1 MSKIQEFFN
10 EKFGKVRFVTI
21 DGKPY
26 AVASDIAKM
35 LGYKNISRD
44 VQRHCKNIRKHLVDE
59 EYQNGTSHKKAR
71 KTQEMLIIPEGDI
84 YRLIFKSKL
93 REAEKIE
100 EWVMNVV
107 LPAVRMDGM
116 YVDGEEN
123 IETPEELEAKV
134 EECLK
139 QKIIRKYGKI
149 STRKLDAIMKKEWGF
164 DGNKCG
170 RLVNDLIYVPM
181 FGRTSKQL
189 KKETNVTNLR
199 DEYFSIEELNMIR
212 NAEAVIIALIKHGH
226 TYEEVRKY
234 MMEEHKAIREKNLQ
248 VKFAM

>member
-26 AVASDIAKM
+26 AVARDVAEM
-35 LGYKNISRD
+35 LGYKKPRNAISA
-44 VQRHCKNIRKHLVDE
+44 HCKGALKQGILTE
-59 EYQNGTSHKKAR
+59 GGI
-71 KTQEMLIIPEGDI
+71 QEVSVIPESDI

-123 IETPEELEAKV
+123 IETPEELEARV
-134 EECLK
+134 EKCLK

-149 STRKLDAIMKKEWGF
+149 STRKFNDIMKNEWGF
-164 DGNKCG
+164 DSNKCG
-170 RLVNDLIYVPM
+170 RMVNDFIYIPI
-181 FGRTSKQL
+181 FGRTSNQL
-189 KKETNVTNLR
+189 KKETGVTNLR

-212 NAEAVIIALIKHGH
+212 NAEAVIIALIKNGH
-226 TYEEVRKY
+226 APEDVRKY
-234 MMEEHKAIREKNLQ
+234 IMEEHKAIREKNLQ

>member
-26 AVASDIAKM
+26 AVARDVAEM
-35 LGYKNISRD
+35 LGYKKPRNAISA
-44 VQRHCKNIRKHLVDE
+44 HCKGALKQGILTE
-59 EYQNGTSHKKAR
+59 GGI
-71 KTQEMLIIPEGDI
+71 QEVSVIPESDI

-123 IETPEELEAKV
+123 IETPEELEARV
-134 EECLK
+134 EKCLK

-149 STRKLDAIMKKEWGF
+149 STRKLNDIMKKEWGY

-170 RLVNDLIYVPM
+170 RLVNDLIYMPI
-181 FGRTSKQL
+181 FGRTSNQL
-189 KKETNVTNLR
+189 KKETNVANLR

-212 NAEAVIIALIKHGH
+212 NAEAVIIALVKHGH
-226 TYEEVRKY
+226 SYEEVKKY

>member
-26 AVASDIAKM
+26 AVARDVAEM
-35 LGYKNISRD
+35 LGYKKPRNAISA
-44 VQRHCKNIRKHLVDE
+44 HCKGALKQGILTE
-59 EYQNGTSHKKAR
+59 GGI
-71 KTQEMLIIPEGDI
+71 QEVSVIPESDI

-100 EWVMNVV
+100 EWVMDVV

-123 IETPEELEAKV
+123 IETPEELEARV
-134 EECLK
+134 EKCLK

-149 STRKLDAIMKKEWGF
+149 STRKLNDIMKKEWGY

-170 RLVNDLIYVPM
+170 RLVNDLIYMPI
-181 FGRTSKQL
+181 FGRTSNQL
-189 KKETNVTNLR
+189 KKETNVANLR

-212 NAEAVIIALIKHGH
+212 NAEAVIIALVKHGH
-226 TYEEVRKY
+226 SYEEVKKY

>member
-26 AVASDIAKM
+26 AVARDVAEM
-35 LGYKNISRD
+35 LGYKKPRNAISA
-44 VQRHCKNIRKHLVDE
+44 HCKGALKQGILTE
-59 EYQNGTSHKKAR
+59 GGI
-71 KTQEMLIIPEGDI
+71 QEVSVIPESDI

-123 IETPEELEAKV
+123 IETPEELEARV
-134 EECLK
+134 EKCLK

-149 STRKLDAIMKKEWGF
+149 STRKFNDIMKNEWGF
-164 DGNKCG
+164 DSNKCG
-170 RLVNDLIYVPM
+170 RMVNDFIYVPI
-181 FGRTSKQL
+181 FGRTSNQL
-189 KKETNVTNLR
+189 KKETGVTNLR
-199 DEYFSIEELNMIR
+199 DEHFSIEELNMIR
-212 NAEAVIIALIKHGH
+212 NAEAIIIALVKHGH
-226 TYEEVRKY
+226 SYEEVKKY